1 MRQQN
6 KLSQSYW
13 QQLLTSPV
21 KTVASKIKICWGRK
35 VNAVRYENVC
45 KISVSDYPKP
55 KLVSPTDAILK
66 VTTSGISGSDLHMY
80 DGRTELKQGTVVG
93 HEILGVI
100 EEIGQ
105 AVRSVSCYR
114 SILPM
119 VTVSTVIAV
128 TPTH

>member
-35 VNAVRYENVC
+35 VKAVRYENVC
-45 KISVSDYPKP
+45 KISVSDYPKA

-66 VTTSGISGSDLHMY
+66 VTTSGICGSDLHMY

-93 HEILGVI
+93 HEILRVI

-105 AVRSVSCYR
+105 AVRNVKKR
-114 SILPM
+114 
-119 VTVSTVIAV
+119 
-128 TPTH
+128 

>member
-21 KTVASKIKICWGRK
+21 KTVASKIQISWRRK
-35 VNAVRYENVC
+35 VNAVRYENVLARFQF
-45 KISVSDYPKP
+45 KP

-66 VTTSGISGSDLHMY
+66 VTTSGICGSDLHMY
-80 DGRTELKQGTVVG
+80 EGRTELKQGTVVG
-93 HEILGVI
+93 HEILRVI

-105 AVRSVSCYR
+105 AVRSVKKR
-114 SILPM
+114 
-119 VTVSTVIAV
+119 
-128 TPTH
+128 

>member
-21 KTVASKIKICWGRK
+21 KTVASKIQISWRRK

-80 DGRTELKQGTVVG
+80 DGRTELKPRPVVG
-93 HEILGVI
+93 QAIPGVT
-100 EEIGQ
+100 EELGQ
-105 AVRSVSCYR
+105 AMRSA
-114 SILPM
+114 
-119 VTVSTVIAV
+119 TKG
-128 TPTH
+128 